1 MEAPKPKQELCRTH
15 TRIVEIL
22 KKVDSYL
29 LFLRSNRSKNSD
41 LFKSIQKNL
50 LDNYGMMIEI
60 ESIWKILFLMPKAY
74 NCTRDKGNF
83 TDARLSLP
91 LGSVDLV
98 KRIQDLKAAIIEY
111 IEKAKKTKQSQSTTP
126 TKTEAD
132 EEFIDIP
139 CASLEDLKLCLH
151 SDGPKRPAPVDT
163 ATLEAESKANEPDI
177 KTQSKN
183 RSIEAS
189 TDPNTIN
196 PYSILDSSKREEFR

>member
-98 KRIQDLKAAIIEY
+98 KRIQDLKAAIIE
-111 IEKAKKTKQSQSTTP
+111 
-126 TKTEAD
+126 
-132 EEFIDIP
+132 
-139 CASLEDLKLCLH
+139 
-151 SDGPKRPAPVDT
+151 
-163 ATLEAESKANEPDI
+163 
-177 KTQSKN
+177 
-183 RSIEAS
+183 
-189 TDPNTIN
+189 
-196 PYSILDSSKREEFR
+196 